1 MIIVREYEVFPDYA
15 LKEEETKGLSGNALR
30 KMRAE
35 KLDKLRKA
43 LQEGKDTIQSTCM
56 YFVSLPTNGAHKGH
70 KCGQES
76 GMAQRMHPMVSQK
89 ITLLVREGAT
99 NPQEVRRALR
109 EYVRSELKENCP
121 SPTNRSYFPTLED
134 IRNHIYTAKQGL
146 EFSKLD
152 QDNLS
157 AKIKNWK
164 EQNST
169 VSHFFRPYLK
179 EEATES
185 LTQSLLWIHQEEWQ
199 KELMCKYGNCISLID
214 ATYKTMQ
221 YDLPLFLVC
230 VRTNV
235 GYCTVAEFVT
245 QSETAE
251 AIGEALKILRE
262 WNPGWNPPFVLC
274 DYSEAEISAIKATF
288 DSVRVYIC
296 DFHREQA
303 WTRWAN
309 NSQNGLSKPEAE
321 ILLSLLR
328 KCAWAPSKNDEADA
342 NYTEAV
348 KLLQAS
354 EVWRQHENVR
364 SWLLSTWLNIS
375 EVSRAYMYMHTIV
388 VTMVTKMIDVSHTQ
402 TKI

>member
-1 MIIVREYEVFPDYA
+1 MRE
-15 LKEEETKGLSGNALR
+15 
-30 KMRAE
+30 
-35 KLDKLRKA
+35 
-43 LQEGKDTIQSTCM
+43 
-56 YFVSLPTNGAHKGH
+56 
-70 KCGQES
+70 
-76 GMAQRMHPMVSQK
+76 
-89 ITLLVREGAT
+89 
-99 NPQEVRRALR
+99 
-109 EYVRSELKENCP
+109 
-121 SPTNRSYFPTLED
+121 
-134 IRNHIYTAKQGL
+134 
-146 EFSKLD
+146 
-152 QDNLS
+152 
-157 AKIKNWK
+157 
-164 EQNST
+164 
-169 VSHFFRPYLK
+169 
-179 EEATES
+179 
-185 LTQSLLWIHQEEWQ
+185 
-199 KELMCKYGNCISLID
+199 YGNCISLID

-251 AIGEALKILRE
+251 ATHEALKILRE

-288 DSVRVYIC
+288 DSVRIYIC

-303 WTRWAN
+303 WIRWAN
-309 NSQNGLSKPEAE
+309 NSQNGISKPEAE

-328 KCAWAPSKNDEADA
+328 KCAWAPSKDDEADA

-375 EVSRAYMYMHTIV
+375 EVSCAYMYTHTIV
-388 VTMVTKMIDVSHTQ
+388 VTMVTKMINVVILKPRFNDTVPNSITGSGGGGEEYLYMTMSMYIIIHVYMYMYMPCVTDV
-402 TKI
+402 